1 MVKEK
6 VKIEKPEK
14 LKGVIQLIK
23 ESWEMYYSNLRT
35 ILYIML
41 VPLAFFI
48 LQSIISY
55 AFVLI
60 ASGQNN
66 ISIVAVT
73 ILSITLSLVYGVLTL
88 LTTVA
93 MILSIKDDLSAKEAY
108 SRGISLFFSYLWVI
122 VLNTLIILGGLVLL
136 IIPGL
141 IFIVWFMFSQ
151 YALIFEEKKGF
162 QALKRSKE
170 LVKGRFIDVIYRVV
184 VFTVFMI
191 PVYFIISFS
200 VGLIGLLISIAIGL
214 INEAAFDTALVGL
227 EAASALLDASLEW
240 FFFTPFAVLYWI
252 HIYDNL
258 VKVKQTSRK
267 EGGR

>member
-88 LTTVA
+88 LATVA

-122 VLNTLIILGGLVLL
+122 VLNTLIVLGGLVLL

-151 YALIFEEKKGF
+151 YALIFEGKKGF

-170 LVKGRFIDVIYRVV
+170 LAEGRFVDIIYRVV
-184 VFTVFMI
+184 VFAAMMI
-191 PVYFIISFS
+191 SIYFIISFS
-200 VGLIGLLISIAIGL
+200 IGLIGLLISIAAELVSEGAFNVAIAGF
-214 INEAAFDTALVGL
+214 EAIA
-227 EAASALLDASLEW
+227 ALLDASLEW
-240 FFFTPFAVLYWI
+240 FFFTPFAILYWI

-258 VKVKQTSRK
+258 IKVKQTNRR
-267 EGGR
+267 GRGR